1 MIIISVFLYNSLPC
15 LSKKQI
21 TLPLEKVLMKYRRFV
36 DIYIYNA
43 RKVSKKIRVNKM
55 EDNRKEQMEA
65 LEILTDFNGR
75 LVKNMTIIVKEL
87 SGERLDDTDKFLKS
101 IVDAINWEIQVVNGT
116 IELLND
122 GKERIDKEEFNRA
135 IVSLNDAISAKE
147 DAKMAEEFKKVIPVF
162 EQLGEAAEEVIG

>member
-1 MIIISVFLYNSLPC
+1 M
-15 LSKKQI
+15 Q
-21 TLPLEKVLMKYRRFV
+21 ER
-36 DIYIYNA
+36 D
-43 RKVSKKIRVNKM
+43 RKDKGKKM

-122 GKERIDKEEFNRA
+122 GKERINKEEFNRA
-135 IVSLNDAISAKE
+135 IVSLNDEKNTFFPVAFFYEQRNGACVAK
-147 DAKMAEEFKKVIPVF
+147 IRNS
-162 EQLGEAAEEVIG
+162 LRYILLST

>member
-1 MIIISVFLYNSLPC
+1 
-15 LSKKQI
+15 
-21 TLPLEKVLMKYRRFV
+21 MKYRKFA
-36 DIYIYNA
+36 DNYIYY
-43 RKVSKKIRVNKM
+43 KKGIEKIRVNKM

-65 LEILTDFNGR
+65 LEVLTDFNGR

-122 GKERIDKEEFNRA
+122 GKERINKEEFNRA

-162 EQLGEAAEEVIG
+162 YK

>member
-1 MIIISVFLYNSLPC
+1 
-15 LSKKQI
+15 
-21 TLPLEKVLMKYRRFV
+21 MKYRKFA
-36 DIYIYNA
+36 DNYIYY
-43 RKVSKKIRVNKM
+43 KKGIEKIRVNKM

-65 LEILTDFNGR
+65 LEVLTDFNGR

-122 GKERIDKEEFNRA
+122 GKERINKEEFNRA

-162 EQLGEAAEEVIG
+162 GQLGEAAKEVIG